1 MKEGADITF
10 IPSPVKLEAMRIKQE
25 QKAAARSEVA
35 GLSATAPFTCLSFF
49 AVVLILTG
57 LFPSLKKTFFSGP
70 RRSFSFFACFF
81 VFCFFLRVLLFFSKL
96 PPEGISRIMK
106 LFIMSLRRK
115 GGNASSGGW
124 RSTPPSAGRRLGG
137 EPCHR
142 VTRVLLPQ
150 IWAVAK
156 CENLWQH

>member
-49 AVVLILTG
+49 SAVVLILRG
-57 LFPSLKKTFFSGP
+57 FFPSLKNTFFSGP
-70 RRSFSFFACFF
+70 RCLFSFLLA
-81 VFCFFLRVLLFFSKL
+81 FLPVLLFFSKL

-106 LFIMSLRRK
+106 LFIMSPRRK

-124 RSTPPSAGRRLGG
+124 RSTPPSAGRLLGG
-137 EPCHR
+137 ETCHR
-142 VTRVLLPQ
+142 VACVLLAQ
-150 IWAVAK
+150 I
-156 CENLWQH
+156 C